1 MKTNTRRG
9 LRGVV
14 AKGLCLKLATP
25 VRLLLI
31 GAPEMKMVR
40 KERTIPKKLAF
51 LAGLSCAILAA
62 TTITPTAQ
70 AAEKGYRYWG
80 YYQAGANSTQWKAA
94 MTGPTVDIADGS
106 VEGWIFT
113 FSSNDIPS
121 TPPSVKPRFEAIC
134 GKTKSEAG
142 FKRIGL
148 VIDFGNP
155 AISPKGD
162 KVRATITRCVVTAEE
177 SQGIDVLAQALKVR
191 TDKSGLL
198 CGINGYTAKECGAEI
213 AAPKALTKKK

>member
-14 AKGLCLKLATP
+14 ARGLCLKLATP
-25 VRLLLI
+25 VRLLLT
-31 GAPEMKMVR
+31 GAPEMNAVR
-40 KERTIPKKLAF
+40 KVLSPRRKSSLI
-51 LAGLSCAILAA
+51 AGLSIVCIAA
-62 TTITPTAQ
+62 TIFTPTAQ

-121 TPPSVKPRFEAIC
+121 TPPSVKPRFATIC
-134 GKTKSEAG
+134 GKTKPEKG

-155 AISPKGD
+155 AIAPKGE
-162 KVRATITRCVVTAEE
+162 KVKSTITRCVVTAEE
-177 SQGIDVLAQALKVR
+177 SQGIDVLAQELKLR
-191 TDKSGLL
+191 IDKSGIL
-198 CGINGYTAKECGAEI
+198 CAINGYPARECSPEI
-213 AAPKALTKKK
+213 TVPKALSKKN